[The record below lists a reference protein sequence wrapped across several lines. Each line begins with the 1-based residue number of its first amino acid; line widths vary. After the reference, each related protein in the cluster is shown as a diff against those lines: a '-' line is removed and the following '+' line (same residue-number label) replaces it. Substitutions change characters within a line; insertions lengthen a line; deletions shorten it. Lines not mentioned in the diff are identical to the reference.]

1 MATAMREWTDA
12 GARVIVALLVGAGL
26 VALAVLADA
35 ALPPN
40 NTLDALGGWPL
51 LMSLAA
57 LLCGVAALGMSLGPR
72 VSHRWRRDWRGA
84 WRLTVAA
91 LAASALAW
99 GVCLSAEVS
108 ARDWARVLA
117 GAPLLANAATALAAA
132 GGLVVAWLL
141 LLAAL
146 AGLLAGLR
154 HEAPATVRALTP
166 LWLTPLWGAGAGV
179 VYGLLSLIVYT
190 PPPFHSYGLPTS
202 PWDGLRV
209 ALPLGVGAGL
219 ILGFTLAVALR
230 AALIARPTWDE
241 YGALA

>member
-1 MATAMREWTDA
+1 MATTMREWTDA

-40 NTLDALGGWPL
+40 GTLDALGGWPL

-57 LLCGVAALGMSLGPR
+57 LLSGVAALGMSLGPR
-72 VSHRWRRDWRGA
+72 VALRWRRAR
-84 WRLTVAA
+84 RLTFAA

-99 GVCLSAEVS
+99 GVCLSSAVS
-108 ARDWARVLA
+108 ARDWARILA
-117 GAPLLANAATALAAA
+117 GAPLLAAVVSALAAA
-132 GGLVVAWLL
+132 GALVVAWLL

-154 HEAPATVRALTP
+154 AEASATICALTP
-166 LWLTPLWGAGAGV
+166 LWLTPLWGAGAGL
-179 VYGLLSLIVYT
+179 VYGLLYLIVYT
-190 PPPFHSYGLPTS
+190 PPPLHSYGLPTS
-202 PWDGLRV
+202 PWDGLRT

-241 YGALA
+241 QGALA

>member
-57 LLCGVAALGMSLGPR
+57 LLCGVAALGMSLGSR
-72 VSHRWRRDWRGA
+72 LSQRWRDAR
-84 WRLTVAA
+84 RLTIAA

-99 GVCLSAEVS
+99 GVCLSAAVS
-108 ARDWARVLA
+108 ARDWARVLV
-117 GAPLLANAATALAAA
+117 GAPLLADAAA
-132 GGLVVAWLL
+132 ELAVAGTLVVAWLL

-166 LWLTPLWGAGAGV
+166 LWLTPLWGAGAGM

-190 PPPFHSYGLPTS
+190 PPPYHSYGLPTS
-202 PWDGLRV
+202 SWDGLRT

-230 AALIARPTWDE
+230 AALIARPAWDE